1 LYSGNNR
8 SGGWNADPW
17 NDGITGTGGDLLT
30 GNINFGVPIPLS
42 IVSGD
47 TIKVCGN
54 IRGKNGDSY
63 TVSLDYFT
71 CDDIYTT
78 NNTIS
83 VTNLNATSSITWG
96 SSGNDCFT
104 LIADVPTEGF
114 SACDV
119 FIVVSFSTSFT
130 AAHTRFTYTLVHVP
144 GSD

>member
-1 LYSGNNR
+1 LYSGNSR

-17 NDGITGTGGDLLT
+17 NEGITGIGGDLLID
-30 GNINFGVPIPLS
+30 NINFGVPIPLS
-42 IVSGD
+42 MVSGD

-71 CDDIYTT
+71 CDDIYTL
-78 NNTIS
+78 NDTIS
-83 VTNLNATSSITWG
+83 VTNLNATSTITWE
-96 SSGNDCFT
+96 SSSNDCFT
-104 LIADVPTEGF
+104 LIADVPTGGF

-119 FIVVSFSTSFT
+119 FIVVSFSTNYMVDV
-130 AAHTRFTYTLVHVP
+130 TRFTYTLVHVP